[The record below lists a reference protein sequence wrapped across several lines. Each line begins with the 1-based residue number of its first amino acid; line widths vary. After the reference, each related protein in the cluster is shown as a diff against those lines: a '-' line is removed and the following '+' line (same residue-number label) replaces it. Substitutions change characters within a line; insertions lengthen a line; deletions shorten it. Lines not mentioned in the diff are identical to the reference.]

1 MTPTQ
6 EKLFALQ
13 DKEYKA
19 FHEKLMPTVSSHTVI
34 GIRTPVL
41 RRFAAEF
48 AKTEDIAAFMASLPH
63 AYYEENNLHG
73 FLIEKIQDFEKAVN
87 ALETFLPYI
96 DNWATCDM
104 LSPKIFAKNKEK
116 LLPYI
121 QKWLTSSHTY
131 TVRYGI
137 VSLMKHYLDADFRPE
152 YLEMVAHISSD
163 DYYIRMAMAWFF
175 AEALLKQYE
184 IALPYL
190 IEKRLPLWVH
200 NKTICKYTESLRPT
214 KEEKDAIKA
223 LRISANI

>member
-1 MTPTQ
+1 MQSITEQ
-6 EKLFALQ
+6 LFALQ
-13 DKEYKA
+13 DLEYNQ
-19 FHEKLMPTVSSHTVI
+19 FHSKLMPTINPDVI
-34 GIRTPVL
+34 IGVRTPKL
-41 RRFAAEF
+41 RKFTKEIKHSTEVEEF
-48 AKTEDIAAFMASLPH
+48 LRELPH
-63 AYYEENNLHG
+63 HYYEENNLHG
-73 FLIEKIQDFEKAVN
+73 FLIEKIQDFDKAVN

-137 VSLMKHYLDADFRPE
+137 VSLMRHYLDADFRSE

-184 IALPYL
+184 TALPYL